1 MILSANLAVL
11 TEYEKGIQIEFSERS
26 NQKELEESYLET
38 LVELIKK
45 YNINI
50 IWHQE
55 LKGVE
60 KKENNALLEK
70 CQKVYKKLYNKNMEE
85 VISQGVVEGGFFV
98 DKMPDCE
105 YVCIGPNCYNVH
117 SPRESVSISSIE
129 NVWKFLKEV
138 VK

>member
-1 MILSANLAVL
+1 M
-11 TEYEKGIQIEFSERS
+11 EEK
-26 NQKELEESYLET
+26 YLET
-38 LVELIKK
+38 LSELIKK

-50 IWHQE
+50 IWQQE

-70 CQKVYKKLYNKNMEE
+70 CQKAYRKLFNKSMEE

-105 YVCIGPNCYNVH
+105 YVCIGPNSYDVH
-117 SPRESVSISSIE
+117 SPRERVSICSIE
-129 NVWKFLKEV
+129 RIWKFLKEL